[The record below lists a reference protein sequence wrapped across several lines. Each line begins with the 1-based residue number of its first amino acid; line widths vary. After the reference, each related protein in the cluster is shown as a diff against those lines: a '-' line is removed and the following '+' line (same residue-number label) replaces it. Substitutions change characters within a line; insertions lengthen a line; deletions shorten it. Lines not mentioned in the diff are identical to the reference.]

1 MKLLHGTIKHSSRPQ
16 EKRRF
21 SLHHAVYNSLLMLP
35 FYRQRLSLTWA
46 SMIGLSLVTA
56 TLQRW
61 QEICGSNLP
70 SCRALTP
77 TQEVWQWQL
86 VRIAITIRMVS
97 AARGCGS
104 ISVMTVASTSATT
117 VEQPQEMAFAALT
130 VTLTTPRRITSATE
144 TPTDH

>member
-1 MKLLHGTIKHSSRPQ
+1 
-16 EKRRF
+16 
-21 SLHHAVYNSLLMLP
+21 
-35 FYRQRLSLTWA
+35 
-46 SMIGLSLVTA
+46 MIGLSLVTA

-61 QEICGSNLP
+61 QGLCVSNLP
-70 SCRALTP
+70 SWRALSL

-86 VRIAITIRMVS
+86 VRIAVTIRMVS

-117 VEQPQEMAFAALT
+117 AEQPQEMAFAALT

-144 TPTDH
+144 TPTDRQSGASIRRSVGIGFWRWRESQANCKNRVTY